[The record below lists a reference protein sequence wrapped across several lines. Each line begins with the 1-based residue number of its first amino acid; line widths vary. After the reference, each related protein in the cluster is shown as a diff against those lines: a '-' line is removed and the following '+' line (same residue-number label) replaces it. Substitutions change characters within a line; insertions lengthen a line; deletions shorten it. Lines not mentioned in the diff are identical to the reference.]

1 MEFTVLALPRTKKAS
16 PNPNYYF
23 FKRLLDLVFTL
34 AVLPVVLPL
43 MALIAL
49 LIRFDSPGPA
59 LFKQKRVG
67 KDGRVFEIYK
77 FRSMAHALDDSHHRA
92 FMKAFVQGQIGEDA
106 DGTTVFKPFTDAQ
119 VTRVGRFLRKTSL
132 DELPQL
138 FNVLKGDMSVIGPRP
153 NVLWEVEAYKTWHM
167 ERLAVL
173 PGITGL
179 AQVNGRSSISFD
191 TIAQYDIEYARNLS
205 LWLDA
210 QIMWKT
216 FTAVVVRRTG
226 AA

>member
-67 KDGRVFEIYK
+67 KDGRIFEIYK
-77 FRSMAHALDDSHHRA
+77 FRSMTHALDDSHHRA
-92 FMKAFVQGQIGEDA
+92 FMKAFVQGEIGQEEN
-106 DGTTVFKPFTDAQ
+106 GKTVFKPFTDAQ